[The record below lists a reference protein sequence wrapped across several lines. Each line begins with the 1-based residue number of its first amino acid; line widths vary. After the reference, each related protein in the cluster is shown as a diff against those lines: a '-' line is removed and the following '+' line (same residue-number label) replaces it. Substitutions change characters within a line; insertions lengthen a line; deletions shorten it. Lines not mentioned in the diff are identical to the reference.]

1 MSVSTPT
8 APIRHAVYTAFCLL
22 PCAVLTL
29 FLYMPLQAASAETG
43 SPAIELSA
51 AEQAWLDAH
60 HTVRVRVGNWPPFTF
75 SGPDGPTGI
84 AIEYLERVFATH
96 DIAHDYSSEEMLT
109 WEETLAQMRQR
120 GIVDLVPTAKIT
132 DERLE
137 HFVFSDEYLFLPWV
151 IFSQRDAPFVGT
163 IKDLAGKTVAVQN
176 GFVMHEI
183 LKESYPEINLE
194 VVDGANMADRCMQM
208 LSYGKVDAF
217 IANLTVGTYLIQSR
231 GYTNVKIAAP
241 TPFDNHN
248 QAMAMRSD
256 WPELA
261 TIINKTLASITPAE
275 RAAIQNKW
283 MAIRYEHG
291 LSAADI
297 VKWGG
302 IAAVVAALI
311 IAFIT
316 RWNRRL
322 SREIAERKRAEA
334 ELREALDEVHALGG
348 MLPICASCKK
358 IRDDQGFWQQ
368 VENYIETHTEATFSH
383 GICPECVAKLYPD
396 FAEDD
401 TL

>member
-1 MSVSTPT
+1 VSTPT

-22 PCAVLTL
+22 PFTVLTI
-29 FLYMPLQAASAETG
+29 FLYMPLQAAAARADR
-43 SPAIELSA
+43 PVIELSA

-75 SGPDGPTGI
+75 SSTDTTTGI
-84 AIEYLERVFATH
+84 AIEYLDRVFDTH
-96 DIAHDYSSEEMLT
+96 SISHQYIPEESLT
-109 WEETLAQMRQR
+109 WKETLAHMRQHEV
-120 GIVDLVPTAKIT
+120 VDLIPTAKIT

-151 IFSQRDAPFVGT
+151 IFTRTDAPFVGS
-163 IKDLAGKTVAVQN
+163 IRDLAGKTVAVQN
-176 GFVMHEI
+176 GFVMHGI
-183 LKESYPEINLE
+183 LKESYPEIGLNVL
-194 VVDGANMADRCMQM
+194 DGVNVADRCMQA
-208 LSYGKVDAF
+208 LSFGKVDALV
-217 IANLTVGTYLIQSR
+217 ANLTVGTYLIQNR

-248 QAMAMRSD
+248 QAMAMRND

-261 TIINKTLASITPAE
+261 TIINKTLASMTPAE
-275 RAAIQNKW
+275 KAGIQSRW
-283 MAIRYEHG
+283 MAIHYEHG
-291 LSAADI
+291 LNAGDI
-297 VKWGG
+297 VKWVG
-302 IAAVVAALI
+302 IATGVAALI

-316 RWNRRL
+316 LWNRRL

-334 ELREALDEVHALGG
+334 ELREALDEVHVLGG

-368 VENYIETHTEATFSH
+368 VENYIQTHTEATFSH
-383 GICPECVAKLYPD
+383 GICPECVEKLYPD